1 MAWITIKSKWIL
13 NKKSGQRS
21 VGSANPERPGC
32 CVGISGK
39 QSCEIILQF
48 LQKCHR
54 YEHLIIIMGLS
65 LYYDQ
70 SFKNISVN

>member
-1 MAWITIKSKWIL
+1 MAWITIESKWIL

-39 QSCEIILQF
+39 QSCETILQF

-54 YEHLIIIMGLS
+54 
-65 LYYDQ
+65 
-70 SFKNISVN
+70 